1 MKLLM
6 LLGAILGFA
15 IGFAF
20 SLLQQSPW
28 PRVVWHACVGAYLA
42 GMLLRWWGRLW
53 EKNLRLAL
61 VEREAATVRGTN
73 SAKSTKP

>member
-6 LLGAILGFA
+6 LLGAILGFG

-20 SLLQQSPW
+20 SLMQESPW
-28 PRVVWHACVGAYLA
+28 PRVVWHACVGAYFA
-42 GMLLRWWGRLW
+42 GLLLRWWGRLW

-61 VEREAATVRGTN
+61 VEKEAATARAENALT
-73 SAKSTKP
+73 SHKQ